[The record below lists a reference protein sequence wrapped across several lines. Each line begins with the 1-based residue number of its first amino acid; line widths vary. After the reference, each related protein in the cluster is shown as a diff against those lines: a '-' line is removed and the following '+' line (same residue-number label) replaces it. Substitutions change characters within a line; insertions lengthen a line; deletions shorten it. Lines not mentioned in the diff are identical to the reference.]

1 MKKIF
6 KKLFSVDR
14 IELIKKYL
22 KKKNPISLEIGVHQ
36 GNFSKKLFL
45 NFRPKK
51 LVLVDPWII
60 YDKPIYK
67 KSWYGNSDKL
77 GQQKQNQYFEE
88 IKVFFEKQIL
98 KNEIEVNRE
107 TSDEYFKNNKYKFD
121 LIYIDGN
128 HLYDFVKKD
137 ISNSLDCI
145 NNDGIIVLDDFKS
158 KGWWNDGVTKAI
170 NYFIK
175 NKKVKVLESH
185 NLLSYHHQ
193 CILQKIV
200 KKY

>member
-1 MKKIF
+1 MSI
-6 KKLFSVDR
+6 
-14 IELIKKYL
+14 
-22 KKKNPISLEIGVHQ
+22 N
-36 GNFSKKLFL
+36 
-45 NFRPKK
+45 
-51 LVLVDPWII
+51 
-60 YDKPIYK
+60 
-67 KSWYGNSDKL
+67 
-77 GQQKQNQYFEE
+77 
-88 IKVFFEKQIL
+88 
-98 KNEIEVNRE
+98 NEIEVNRE

-185 NLLSYHHQ
+185 NLFSYNHQ

-200 KKY
+200 QKY